1 MSSCVATANPDDII
15 MIPVL
20 FITLL
25 LFQYL
30 TPKAQILTT
39 FQSLAFKPIF
49 D

>member
-30 TPKAQILTT
+30 TPKAQILTI
-39 FQSLAFKPIF
+39 FESFAFKSIF
-49 D
+49 G